1 LEWLIWKPFPNSN
14 PALKTFVYFGLPIY
28 LAHGK
33 WGEKRTGIAM
43 GYNCFGK
50 RITLVFLGG
59 E

>member
-14 PALKTFVYFGLPIY
+14 PVLKAFVYFGLPIY
-28 LAHGK
+28 SAHGK
-33 WGEKRTGIAM
+33 WGGRTGIAM

-50 RITLVFLGG
+50 RITIVFLGG